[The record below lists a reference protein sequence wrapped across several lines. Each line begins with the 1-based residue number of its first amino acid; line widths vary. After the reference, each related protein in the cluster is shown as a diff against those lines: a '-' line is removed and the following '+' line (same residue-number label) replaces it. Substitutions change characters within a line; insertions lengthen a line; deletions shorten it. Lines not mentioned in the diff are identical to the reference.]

1 MPSVLFSAI
10 ADKLPLVPA
19 PASLRVSSRQRTK
32 TSQAESGRILSRA
45 YGGQY
50 FEVTLS
56 YNPMTREQ
64 AGPLLAFLQSREG
77 RNSIFKVE
85 LSGFADVPGF
95 KIGNFANFDND
106 TKLHLITG
114 SGSNSV
120 TPPPRE
126 PDGNPAGNPITDKVY
141 MRASLTND
149 AQVVELG
156 RNGLI
161 RLDVDLVERLL

>member
-10 ADKLPLVPA
+10 ADELPLVPA
-19 PASLRVSSRQRTK
+19 PAALSVRSRQRTK

-50 FEVTLS
+50 YEVTLS
-56 YNPMTREQ
+56 YNPMTRAQ
-64 AGPLLAFLQSREG
+64 AGPLIAFLQSREG

-85 LSGFADVPGF
+85 LSGFAEVPGF
-95 KIGNFANFDND
+95 EAGNFANFNND

-114 SGSNSV
+114 PGDSDV
-120 TPPPRE
+120 TPDPRE
-126 PDGNPAGNPITDKVY
+126 PDGNPAGSPITDAVY
-141 MRASLTND
+141 MRASLVND
-149 AQVVELG
+149 AQVVSLG

-161 RLDVDLVERLL
+161 RLEVDLVERLF